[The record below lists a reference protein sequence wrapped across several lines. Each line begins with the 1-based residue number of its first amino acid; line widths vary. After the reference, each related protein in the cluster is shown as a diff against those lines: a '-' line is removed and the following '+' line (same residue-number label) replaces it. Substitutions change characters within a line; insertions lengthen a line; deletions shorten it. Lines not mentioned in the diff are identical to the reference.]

1 MTKPQLVVMAAG
13 MGSRYGGLKQVDPV
27 GPSGEV
33 MLDYACFDAIRA
45 GFGKIVF
52 VIRPDFADVFRA
64 ATEWVAR
71 RVETAYVFQEL
82 DDLPAGMA
90 LPAERTKPWGTG
102 QAVLAAKD
110 AIDGPFAVI
119 NADDFYG
126 AEAFQVIADYL
137 KTARDADGVAD
148 YCMVGYV
155 LERTLTD
162 FGHVA
167 RGVCTVDDD
176 GFLAGVVERTKI
188 RRFGPA
194 VRYTEDDEQWHD
206 LAPDTPVSM
215 NIWGF
220 TPSMLD
226 ALESDFEA
234 FLRENLNDPKA
245 EYYLVS
251 GVDALIGAGKARVRV
266 LASDAQWFGV
276 TYQDDKPR
284 VQQAIADMVA
294 AGLYPEDLKA

>member
-13 MGSRYGGLKQVDPV
+13 MGSRYGGLKQVHPL

-52 VIRPDFADVFRA
+52 VIRPDFEEAFRA
-64 ATEWVAR
+64 ATEWVSQ

-82 DDLPAGMA
+82 DA
-90 LPAERTKPWGTG
+90 LPQGMTLPPERTKPWGTG
-102 QAVLAAKD
+102 HAVLAAKD

-137 KTARDADGVAD
+137 KTARDVDGVAD
-148 YCMVGYV
+148 FSMVGYV

-176 GFLAGVVERTKI
+176 GYLAGIIERTKI
-188 RRFGPA
+188 QRFGPA
-194 VRYTEDDEQWHD
+194 VRYTEDDAIWHD
-206 LAPDTPVSM
+206 LSPDTPVSM
-215 NIWGF
+215 NMWGF
-220 TPSMLD
+220 TPSLLN

-234 FLRENLNDPKA
+234 FLKENINVPKS
-245 EYYLVS
+245 EFFLVS
-251 GVDALIGAGKARVRV
+251 GVDALVAAGKARVRV
-266 LASDAQWFGV
+266 LATDAQWYGV
-276 TYQDDKPR
+276 TYRDDKPR
-284 VQQAIADMVA
+284 VQQAIAGLVA
-294 AGLYPEDLKA
+294 GGLYPTDLKA

>member
-1 MTKPQLVVMAAG
+1 MSQPQLVVMAAG

-52 VIRPDFADVFRA
+52 VIRPEFEEAFRA

-71 RVETAYVFQEL
+71 RVEMACVFQEL
-82 DDLPAGMA
+82 DDLPAGTT
-90 LPAERTKPWGTG
+90 LPEGRTKPWGTG
-102 QAVLAAKD
+102 HAVLAAAG

-126 AEAFQVIADYL
+126 AEAFKVIADYL
-137 KTARDADGVAD
+137 TAARDADGVAD
-148 YCMVGYV
+148 FCMVGYV

-162 FGHVA
+162 FGYVA

-176 GFLAGVVERTKI
+176 GFLTGIVERTKI
-188 RRFGPA
+188 QRFGPD
-194 VRYTEDDEQWHD
+194 VRYTEDDAQWHD

-215 NIWGF
+215 NMWGF

-226 ALESDFEA
+226 ALAADFEA
-234 FLRENLNDPKA
+234 FLKDNLDDPKA
-245 EYYLVS
+245 EFYLVS
-251 GVDALIGAGKARVRV
+251 GVDALVTAGKARVKV
-266 LASDAQWFGV
+266 LATDAQWYGV

-284 VQQAIADMVA
+284 VQQAIAQLVA
-294 AGLYPEDLKA
+294 DGLYPEDLKA